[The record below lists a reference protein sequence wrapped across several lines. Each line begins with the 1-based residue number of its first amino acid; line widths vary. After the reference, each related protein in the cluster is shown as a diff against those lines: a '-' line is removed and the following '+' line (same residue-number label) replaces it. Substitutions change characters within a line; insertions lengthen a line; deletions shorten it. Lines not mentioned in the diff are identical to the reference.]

1 MEVQIRSL
9 SPVFSLC
16 VCVCT
21 ASCIAS
27 LYTSSFSSYNKKKV
41 SVTFIKKKQKYES
54 TRSAGGQKE
63 NAILTYVSSNS
74 ATWMRQ
80 S

>member
-9 SPVFSLC
+9 SPVFSFVC

-27 LYTSSFSSYNKKKV
+27 LYTSSFSSYNKKK
-41 SVTFIKKKQKYES
+41 
-54 TRSAGGQKE
+54 
-63 NAILTYVSSNS
+63 
-74 ATWMRQ
+74 
-80 S
+80 